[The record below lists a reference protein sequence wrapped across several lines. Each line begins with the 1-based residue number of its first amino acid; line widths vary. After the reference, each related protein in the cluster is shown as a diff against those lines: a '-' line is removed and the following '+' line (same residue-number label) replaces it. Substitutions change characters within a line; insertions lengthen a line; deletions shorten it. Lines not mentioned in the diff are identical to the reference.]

1 MKEARHNE
9 RCQIIEDLLKNTI
22 LEIPCMSLSD
32 IDNEIE
38 EYLKDKNMHCL
49 E

>member
-1 MKEARHNE
+1 
-9 RCQIIEDLLKNTI
+9 
-22 LEIPCMSLSD
+22 MSLSD

-49 E
+49 EWIRYLFRRLRDI